1 MKSSLKLFRRAI
13 GMVFTASR
21 NHTWLLIFLSLF
33 ASILPLALIWSI
45 KKLIDV
51 VTVAAE
57 TGSYD
62 SARMAIYM
70 AVAIAVLYFL
80 EESIQSLINIVRK
93 KQSYRVESYMFGLI
107 HNKSISLD
115 LLHFENPEYYDTL
128 SRASREAP
136 YRPSSIVANITGLLR
151 SGISLL
157 LMAGL
162 LSFLN
167 IWLLALLIVANI
179 PGIWLRIHFSDIL
192 YNFKK
197 EQSPTA
203 RKAAYFN
210 WLITGDRPSRELRL
224 FGLGEYFSGIFKK
237 HFDQQQTEEI
247 KIIRKRSMIELVSGL
262 FKAVAV
268 LVAIWYIVNQTI
280 GSWISLG
287 DLAMYLLA
295 FRMGMT
301 FLKQMLGSLAGLYE
315 DNLFVSDVFEFL
327 NLEEKLIAVEP
338 VAKVRSLI
346 GAIEFDK
353 LCFSYPGTGS
363 NVLCDLDLDLR
374 KGETLAL
381 VGANGA
387 GKTTLARLL
396 CRLYDPTEGRI
407 KIDGN
412 DIKNIDPLEYR
423 RMFSVLFQDFMLYNM
438 SAGENI
444 AAGDI
449 KNMDDRKRLE
459 LSAETAGIK
468 TFIEA
473 LPRSYDTVIGRLFD
487 DSREL
492 SWGEWQKIA
501 LARALYRQSDIL
513 LLDEPASALDAESEY
528 ELFNRFK
535 NIAGGRTCLLIS
547 HRFSNVSIADRI
559 ALLEKGKISELGSHD
574 ELIKLGGQ
582 YAKMYKLQKSR
593 FE

>member
-1 MKSSLKLFRRAI
+1 
-13 GMVFTASR
+13 MVFRASPC
-21 NHTWLLIFLSLF
+21 HTWSVIFLSLF
-33 ASILPLALIWSI
+33 ASVLPLALIWSI

-62 SARMAIYM
+62 STRMAVYM
-70 AVAIAVLYFL
+70 AVAIAVIYFL

-107 HNKSISLD
+107 HSKSISLD
-115 LLHFENPEYYDTL
+115 LLHFENPEYYDIL

-136 YRPSSIVANITGLLR
+136 YRPSSVVANISGLLR

-162 LSFLN
+162 LSYLN
-167 IWLLALLIVANI
+167 IWLLALLVVANI

-237 HFDQQQTEEI
+237 HFDKQQTEEI

-262 FKAVAV
+262 FKALAV

-280 GSWISLG
+280 GEWISLG

-301 FLKQMLGSLAGLYE
+301 FLRQMLGSLAGLYE

-327 NLEEKLIAVEP
+327 NLEEKLIAASP
-338 VAKVRSLI
+338 VAKVGPLS
-346 GAIEFDK
+346 GAIEFKD
-353 LCFSYPGTGS
+353 LCFRYPGAEGS
-363 NVLCDLDLDLR
+363 VLYGLNLDLR

-396 CRLYDPTEGRI
+396 CRLYDPTDGQIR
-407 KIDGN
+407 IDGT
-412 DIKNIDPLEYR
+412 DIKNIDPLDYR

-444 AAGDI
+444 IAGDI
-449 KNMDDRKRLE
+449 KNTDDRERLE
-459 LSAETAGIK
+459 SAADLAGIK
-468 TFIEA
+468 SFIEN
-473 LPRSYDTVIGRLFD
+473 LPRGYDTVIGRLFD

-501 LARALYRQSDIL
+501 LARSLYRQSEIL
-513 LLDEPASALDAESEY
+513 VLDEPASALDAESEY
-528 ELFNRFK
+528 ELFTRFK
-535 NIAGGRTCLLIS
+535 KIAAGRTTLLIS

-559 ALLEKGKISELGSHD
+559 ALLENGKISELGTHK
-574 ELIKLGGQ
+574 ELMKQNGS
-582 YAKMYKLQKSR
+582 YARMYNLQKSR